1 MTKVLI
7 TGSLGQLGRHIL
19 LAAPGDVAIT
29 AVDLEQLD
37 ITRKKLVIDFIRKLK
52 PDLIINAAAYT
63 AVDKAEAESDIA
75 FAVNSDGPYNL
86 ALAASEI
93 AARLIHVSTD
103 YVFDGAKNS
112 PYTPQESPSPLG
124 IYGQS
129 KVQGENRITTLIP
142 EKSLIVRTA
151 WLYSAYSN
159 NFLKTMLRLM
169 SSRDSIGVVVDQIG
183 TPTSARTLA
192 ETLWRFVEKRE
203 LCGVYHFTDNG
214 VSSWY
219 DFAVAIQEEALSQNL
234 LLREIEILPISTD
247 DYPTPAKRPTYSV
260 LDISNTLADLS
271 IKGVHWRKA
280 LRQVM
285 SDTDPNNWR

>member
-19 LAAPGDVAIT
+19 LAAPGDVSIT

>member
-260 LDISNTLADLS
+260 LDISNTLADLF

-285 SDTDPNNWR
+285 SDTDPNN

>member
-285 SDTDPNNWR
+285 SDIDPNNWR